1 MIVRAERPAAISQTF
16 LLDRVRKRAV
26 PPLSLHA
33 AVISSVAGL
42 RQSLASATR
51 NSLWISFQQS
61 LTESLLKNLSWPAHS
76 LGSGVFVH
84 PVSAE
89 SIPVLSSCFERFAFA
104 ADGGFLPA
112 EELLETLAA
121 ENREDLFIGGSVDPS
136 SQTITLWRGSLE
148 PLIVPFA
155 AFEVSGDGTAPDFRR
170 FSVTDSGQTV
180 RLGEYEA
187 AADALLYE
195 FDPEFRRR
203 ANRQRQ
209 QNDQSFGAAL
219 RRLRKQRGLRRED
232 FAPEITAKTVARI
245 EQGKVQ
251 RIQKKT
257 LECLARRL
265 QVQPDE
271 IATF

>member
-1 MIVRAERPAAISQTF
+1 MDQTTSIDD
-16 LLDRVRKRAV
+16 LQQL
-26 PPLSLHA
+26 
-33 AVISSVAGL
+33 
-42 RQSLASATR
+42 R
-51 NSLWISFQQS
+51 NS
-61 LTESLLKNLSWPAHS
+61 
-76 LGSGVFVH
+76 G
-84 PVSAE
+84 
-89 SIPVLSSCFERFAFA
+89 
-104 ADGGFLPA
+104 ADFLPA

-121 ENREDLFIGGSVDPS
+121 ENREDLFIGGSVDPA
-136 SQTITLWRGSLE
+136 SQTITLWRGTLD
-148 PLIVPFA
+148 PLTVPFT
-155 AFEVSGDGTAPDFRR
+155 AFEVSGDGTAPDFLR

-195 FDPEFRRR
+195 FDPEYRRR
-203 ANRQRQ
+203 INRERQ
-209 QNDQSFGAAL
+209 QNEQSFGAAL

-232 FAPEITAKTVARI
+232 FAPEITARTVARI

>member
-1 MIVRAERPAAISQTF
+1 MVRPASIDD
-16 LLDRVRKRAV
+16 LLNSR
-26 PPLSLHA
+26 
-33 AVISSVAGL
+33 SSD
-42 RQSLASATR
+42 AS
-51 NSLWISFQQS
+51 
-61 LTESLLKNLSWPAHS
+61 
-76 LGSGVFVH
+76 
-84 PVSAE
+84 
-89 SIPVLSSCFERFAFA
+89 
-104 ADGGFLPA
+104 FLPA
-112 EELLETLAA
+112 DELLEALAA

-148 PLIVPFA
+148 PLIVPFT

-195 FDPEFRRR
+195 FDPEYRRR
-203 ANRQRQ
+203 INGQRQ
-209 QNDQSFGAAL
+209 QNEQSFGAAL

>member
-1 MIVRAERPAAISQTF
+1 MVRPASIDD
-16 LLDRVRKRAV
+16 LLN
-26 PPLSLHA
+26 S
-33 AVISSVAGL
+33 
-42 RQSLASATR
+42 R
-51 NSLWISFQQS
+51 NSDAS
-61 LTESLLKNLSWPAHS
+61 
-76 LGSGVFVH
+76 
-84 PVSAE
+84 
-89 SIPVLSSCFERFAFA
+89 
-104 ADGGFLPA
+104 FLPA
-112 EELLETLAA
+112 DELLEALAA
-121 ENREDLFIGGSVDPS
+121 ENRADLFIGGSVDPS

-148 PLIVPFA
+148 PLIVPFT

-195 FDPEFRRR
+195 FDPEYRRR
-203 ANRQRQ
+203 INGQHSRTNRASGQPC
-209 QNDQSFGAAL
+209 DGCASSGGSAGKTSPPKSPP
-219 RRLRKQRGLRRED
+219 RRS
-232 FAPEITAKTVARI
+232 RI